1 MPSYWGARTYH
12 ADGRVRCMG
21 SSAAI
26 KFGTCNLWRAPHR
39 KTSRMDV
46 PERFATGD
54 IAAFGLLFRQFH
66 PVVLR
71 SGTAGRGEVIQPRK
85 LIDQRDRIGS
95 NSEFFLAGDHGPP
108 PPRCRRGARVS
119 KDESGHCGKV
129 VHPHA
134 GDVKKLASRYEGGFS
149 DFNTAQFDQYASA
162 PARNRQLPA

>member
-1 MPSYWGARTYH
+1 
-12 ADGRVRCMG
+12 MG

-54 IAAFGLLFRQFH
+54 IDAFGLLFRQFL

-95 NSEFFLAGDHGPP
+95 NSEFFRDPHSVGKGPNVRFVD
-108 PPRCRRGARVS
+108 PRFDSIDRSEPRSGEIAWRVRVGCALGNAHRVS
-119 KDESGHCGKV
+119 H
-129 VHPHA
+129 
-134 GDVKKLASRYEGGFS
+134 F
-149 DFNTAQFDQYASA
+149 
-162 PARNRQLPA
+162 